1 MFVKNEQFW
10 NLTLIFIER
19 KKGNCELLFI
29 WIQAHH
35 NEKLVY
41 APTNIVRSSKFVC
54 NIATKRF
61 IGWGKN
67 GELLSWSLQTTS

>member
-1 MFVKNEQFW
+1 MSNFEIWLWF
-10 NLTLIFIER
+10 LSR
-19 KKGNCELLFI
+19 GKKTTVNCCLYESKHI
-29 WIQAHH
+29 IMK
-35 NEKLVY
+35 KLVY

-67 GELLSWSLQTTS
+67 VELLSWSLQTTS